1 MILSNLLRNLKNSFQ
16 MEINPMQQE
25 IQNKVKNLFEDNM
38 KLKSQ
43 L

>member
-1 MILSNLLRNLKNSFQ
+1 MILSKLTEKLKTSFQ

-25 IQNKVKNLFEDNM
+25 IQYTIKNLFEDNM